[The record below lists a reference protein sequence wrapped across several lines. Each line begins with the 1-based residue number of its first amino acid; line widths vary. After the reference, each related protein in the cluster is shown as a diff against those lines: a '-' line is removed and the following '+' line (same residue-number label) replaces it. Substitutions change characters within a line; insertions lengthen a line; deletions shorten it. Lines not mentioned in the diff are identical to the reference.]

1 MQVTN
6 RKERD
11 GYYTRY
17 TLTATIEGVQYVAQ
31 HIIPDHAYAALTV
44 EDANALIESQ
54 LWQQLM
60 HTIEHNLRKAAYANT
75 KNTHG

>member
-6 RKERD
+6 SKERN
-11 GYYTRY
+11 GHYTRY
-17 TLTATIEGVQYVAQ
+17 TLTATIDGTQYVAQ
-31 HIIPDHAYAALTV
+31 HTIPDHAYSALKV

-60 HTIEHNLRKAAYANT
+60 HTLEHHLRKAAYANT
-75 KNTHG
+75 